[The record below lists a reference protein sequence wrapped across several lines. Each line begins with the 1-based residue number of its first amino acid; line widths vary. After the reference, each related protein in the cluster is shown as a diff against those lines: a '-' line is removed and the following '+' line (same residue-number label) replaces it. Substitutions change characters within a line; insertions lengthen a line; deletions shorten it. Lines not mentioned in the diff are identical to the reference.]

1 MLFTGRRESRLS
13 PPKKS
18 ELKALAAEEANRQVT
33 KTERKLLPGRLDGL
47 FVGKLKETDPSRIRA
62 EASAATSTTGVTSDS
77 TLSAS
82 ITTTSTRPDG
92 TTHTITRGFEVKQ
105 PTPPYHRAQPPGS
118 AKAQPASPKTTAVS
132 PAHVMSPK
140 AAATLPPRISSPT
153 AVPRTRRQSTIAKEE
168 AAQPFILKPPTSPPP
183 WQIILNP
190 SNPKTTITQDS
201 SQYRRWQ
208 HVTPRPTSVSHMKWK
223 SMRTP
228 AALPLQSAYFPK
240 EEELRDEYEHTLSQ
254 SIPRR

>member
-1 MLFTGRRESRLS
+1 
-13 PPKKS
+13 
-18 ELKALAAEEANRQVT
+18 
-33 KTERKLLPGRLDGL
+33 
-47 FVGKLKETDPSRIRA
+47 
-62 EASAATSTTGVTSDS
+62 AT
-77 TLSAS
+77 
-82 ITTTSTRPDG
+82 
-92 TTHTITRGFEVKQ
+92 
-105 PTPPYHRAQPPGS
+105 
-118 AKAQPASPKTTAVS
+118 
-132 PAHVMSPK
+132 
-140 AAATLPPRISSPT
+140 ATLPPRISSPT

-168 AAQPFILKPPTSPPP
+168 AAQPFILKTPTSPPP

-240 EEELRDEYEHTLSQ
+240 EEELQDEYEQHTYTVSANTEEVAVTTRALMDEMVAMRLAQ
-254 SIPRR
+254 GYQIVVRQGQGEGN